1 MNQNGTRPGL
11 LPSLLDRL
19 IEYGDNEKPVDL
31 SSRGQSL
38 SEMQESVRRDL
49 QDLLNTRQSATEM
62 YSDETELAQSV
73 LSYGLPDMTTL
84 NPTVGDQRRLL
95 QQTVEQTIRR
105 FEPRL
110 MDVRVTSAVVDA
122 ATGRG
127 LRLNVEA
134 LLKVAPAP
142 IPVSF
147 DTVVQP
153 GSSEWRVVDAGGK

>member
-1 MNQNGTRPGL
+1 MNPNGARPGL

-38 SEMQESVRRDL
+38 TEMQESVRRDL
-49 QDLLNTRQSATEM
+49 QDLLNTRQAATEI
-62 YSDETELAQSV
+62 YSDEAELAQSV
-73 LSYGLPDMTTL
+73 LSYGLPDLTTL
-84 NPTVGDQRRLL
+84 NPTVADQRRLL
-95 QQTVEQTIRR
+95 QQTVEHAIRR

-122 ATGRG
+122 TSGRG

-142 IPVSF
+142 LPVAF
-147 DTVVQP
+147 
-153 GSSEWRVVDAGGK
+153 

>member
-1 MNQNGTRPGL
+1 MAQNGNRSGL

-19 IEYGDNEKPVDL
+19 IEYGPNETPVDL
-31 SSRGQSL
+31 RSRGQSL
-38 SEMQESVRRDL
+38 SELQESVRRDL
-49 QDLLNTRQSATEM
+49 QDLLNTRQSATEL
-62 YSDETELAQSV
+62 YSDEDELAQSV

-84 NPTVGDQRRLL
+84 NPTVGEQRRIL
-95 QQTVEQTIRR
+95 QQTVEHTIRR

-110 MDVRVTSAVVDA
+110 MDIRVTSAVVDA
-122 ATGRG
+122 STGRG

-142 IPVSF
+142 VPISF

>member
-1 MNQNGTRPGL
+1 MTQNGNRSGL

-19 IEYGDNEKPVDL
+19 IEYGPNETPVDL

-38 SEMQESVRRDL
+38 RELQESVRRDL
-49 QDLLNTRQSATEM
+49 QDLLNTRQSATES
-62 YSDETELAQSV
+62 YADEDELAQSV
-73 LSYGLPDMTTL
+73 LTYGLPDMTTL
-84 NPTVGDQRRLL
+84 NPTVLDQRRIL
-95 QQTVEQTIRR
+95 QQIVESTIRR

-110 MDVRVTSAVVDA
+110 MEIRVTSAVVDA
-122 ATGRG
+122 STGRG

-153 GSSEWRVVDAGGK
+153 GSNEWRVVDAGGK

>member
-1 MNQNGTRPGL
+1 MNQPAVRPGL

-19 IEYGDNEKPVDL
+19 IEYGENETPVDL
-31 SSRGQSL
+31 GSRGQSL

-62 YSDETELAQSV
+62 YPADAELAQSV
-73 LSYGLPDMTTL
+73 LSYGLPDLTTL

-110 MDVRVTSAVVDA
+110 MEVRVTTAAVDPSS
-122 ATGRG
+122 GRG

-142 IPVSF
+142 LPVSF